1 MESISSFVHLLDK
14 IEVQNHRLGMTLE
27 NLRCLTGGASMK
39 LAYATAVRLAE
50 DSEKMTLMTRA
61 LPAYTGNPQ
70 AQYDADKVV
79 EKSVPVEIGFTDE
92 GWFCIRLPFL
102 LPKKEAGSANYIRG
116 ILYPALKNFFRDRD
130 PIRYPESVMIFR
142 HVYDKDRP
150 ERRYRD
156 HDNIDVN
163 MVSDTIAMYVLN
175 DDAPMC
181 CNHFYCSAASTW
193 ERTEVYVVPVQD
205 FPQWLA
211 QEHLIPDKGVMLREY
226 PGNCGQKHM

>member
-1 MESISSFVHLLDK
+1 MDSINSFIHLLDK
-14 IEVQNHRLGMTLE
+14 IETQNRRLSMTIK
-27 NLRCLTGGASMK
+27 NLRCLTGGKSME
-39 LAYATAVRLAE
+39 LAYAMALKLAE
-50 DSEKMTLMTRA
+50 ESEKLTLLTRA

-70 AQYDADKVV
+70 ALQDVDAVAA
-79 EKSVPVEIGFTDE
+79 ESVPIEAGFTIE
-92 GWFCIRLPFL
+92 GWFCIRLPLL
-102 LPKKEAGSANYIRG
+102 LPKKERGSASYIRG

-156 HDNIDVN
+156 HDNIEVN

-226 PGNCGQKHM
+226 PGNRGQKHM

>member
-1 MESISSFVHLLDK
+1 MASISSFVHLLDK
-14 IEVQNHRLGMTLE
+14 IEVQNHRLGMTLK

-39 LAYATAVRLAE
+39 LAYATALRLAE

-156 HDNIDVN
+156 HDNIP
-163 MVSDTIAMYVLN
+163 IQL
-175 DDAPMC
+175 PCMC
-181 CNHFYCSAASTW
+181 
-193 ERTEVYVVPVQD
+193 
-205 FPQWLA
+205 
-211 QEHLIPDKGVMLREY
+211 
-226 PGNCGQKHM
+226 